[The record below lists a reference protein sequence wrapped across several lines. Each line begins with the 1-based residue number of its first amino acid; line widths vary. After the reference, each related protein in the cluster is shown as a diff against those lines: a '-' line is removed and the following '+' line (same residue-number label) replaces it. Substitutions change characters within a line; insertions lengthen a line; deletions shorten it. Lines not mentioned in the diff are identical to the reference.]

1 MTSSVSSY
9 FVGVKGG
16 LVMSMIAF
24 SIVFLVIIG
33 LMLTMIAIKYLA
45 AAIETGNSGKGNGKG
60 GKTSAPVQQQTASS
74 PSAPAQ
80 AVAVQAEDEGELMAV
95 ISAAITAMCGSA
107 ARVIAFS
114 PVVKAPV
121 ATSWKFVARMSNTE
135 GFQD

>member
-1 MTSSVSSY
+1 MTGTVSSY

-45 AAIETGNSGKGNGKG
+45 AAIEGGKGSGSGNKAVA
-60 GKTSAPVQQQTASS
+60 APQQQ
-74 PSAPAQ
+74 APATPPAPAK
-80 AVAVQAEDEGELMAV
+80 AVAVRPEDDGALMAV
-95 ISAAITAMCGSA
+95 ISAAIAATLGSA

-114 PVVKAPV
+114 PVVKAP
-121 ATSWKFVARMSNTE
+121 ASTSWKFVAKMSNIE